1 MKPNPKIS
9 AAVAA
14 ILWAPSTAIV
24 FAAPAETA
32 SATAT
37 GSELQEVIV
46 TAQHRS
52 ESIQDVPITI
62 QAITGDQLGKLS
74 VTTFDDVVK
83 LLPNVT
89 FSSNGP
95 GQGNI
100 YMRGLSVGF
109 AGSQSSASIN
119 PFPNVATYLD
129 EQSLTFP
136 GRNLD
141 VYMIDMERIE
151 VLEGPQGTLFGGGAE
166 AGALRY
172 ITNKPKLNV
181 TEGRAEAGYGSTA
194 HGDPNSSANAV
205 LNLPLIQGKLA
216 VRGVFYSER
225 RGGYIDNVPT
235 AFTRNPNVD
244 RGPSAY
250 SSSYPAKLA
259 TYYNYNLVERAQNPT
274 TYQGLRLAGLYQI
287 NDDWSALVQE
297 SYQYLDAEGMPV
309 QLPVSLGLT
318 PLQPLQESSFMPAWN
333 RDKFTSTA
341 WTVNGT
347 LGDLKAIYAGAY
359 LSRHVDANMDYS
371 NYTRTAGGFYYS
383 CTGGG
388 GSGHGPNGPPI
399 CYSPVMGWND
409 YFENTHMS
417 HELRLSTPDD
427 WRIRG
432 LVGAYWEKF
441 EIKDDMNFLQKTIPS
456 CTPANLAA
464 ALAGGPP
471 CLGNVTP
478 VQAALDPTTRTD
490 NTNFGEDLRRGYKQ
504 TAGFASVDFD
514 LIPKVLTLTGGT
526 RWYRY
531 TEDEVGSQYSS
542 PVECTNI
549 PNGQCIATPINLS
562 DHHATYTGF
571 KSRGNVTWH
580 MTPTAM
586 LYYTYSQGYR
596 PGAFNRVTG
605 GRTNIWVGPNGQPL
619 ANGVVANPAPAGC
632 ALPACNPAAYDTK
645 PTQFNKPIS
654 YAPDSLLN
662 NEIGF
667 KSEFLQHR
675 LLVNASIYQM
685 DWKDVQ
691 TLIYNPPVYGNTT
704 FGLTGPTYRIKG
716 GELQLAFRATDALT
730 LTGNMSYNDSK
741 QSTSPCITSAGVT
754 PTTKGNP
761 TPLGACITQVRSGD
775 HNVAVQ
781 NALGAIGSTPAFSP
795 KLQYN
800 LRARYDWI
808 VSDYNA
814 FLQVGMSHVD
824 DMENEPS
831 SFNSGEGVVVP
842 TTTWLRYKM
851 PGYNT
856 YDASLGLAKG
866 AWDVLIF
873 GQNLS
878 DKNASTFTT
887 SGQDIRAE
895 VPLRPRVLGVKAALK
910 F

>member
-1 MKPNPKIS
+1 MKPNPRIS

-14 ILWAPSTAIV
+14 VLWAPGTAIV
-24 FAAPAETA
+24 FAAPAD
-32 SATAT
+32 TAT
-37 GSELQEVIV
+37 TAAGSELLEVIV
-46 TAQHRS
+46 TAQHRA

-74 VTTFDDVVK
+74 VTTFDDVLK

-89 FSSNGP
+89 FSANGP

-166 AGALRY
+166 AGVVRY
-172 ITNKPKLNV
+172 ITNKPRLNV
-181 TEGRAEAGYGSTA
+181 TEARAEVSYGTTA
-194 HGDPNSSANAV
+194 HGDPNTSVSGV
-205 LNLPLIQGKLA
+205 LNLPLIQDKLA
-216 VRGVFYSER
+216 LRGVLYSDR

-250 SSSYPAKLA
+250 SSSYPAQLA

-274 TYQGLRLAGLYQI
+274 TYQGLRLAGLYQV
-287 NDDWSALVQE
+287 NDDWNVLVQE

-333 RDKFTSTA
+333 RDKFNSTA
-341 WTVNGT
+341 WTVNGKF
-347 LGDLKAIYAGAY
+347 GDLKAIYAGAY

-371 NYTRTAGGFYYS
+371 NYTGTAGGFYYS

-427 WRIRG
+427 WRLRG

-441 EIKDDMNFLQKTIPS
+441 EIKDNMNFLQKTIPS

-478 VQAALDPTTRTD
+478 VQAALDPSTRND

-531 TEDEVGSQYSS
+531 TEDEVGSQYST
-542 PVECTNI
+542 PVGCTNI

-571 KSRGNVTWH
+571 KSRGNLTWH
-580 MTPTAM
+580 MTPDAM

-605 GRTNIWVGPNGQPL
+605 GRTNIWVDATGVALP
-619 ANGVVANPAPAGC
+619 NGVVAGATDSIA
-632 ALPACNPAAYDTK
+632 K
-645 PTQFNKPIS
+645 QFNKPIS
-654 YAPDSLLN
+654 
-662 NEIGF
+662 
-667 KSEFLQHR
+667 
-675 LLVNASIYQM
+675 
-685 DWKDVQ
+685 
-691 TLIYNPPVYGNTT
+691 
-704 FGLTGPTYRIKG
+704 
-716 GELQLAFRATDALT
+716 
-730 LTGNMSYNDSK
+730 
-741 QSTSPCITSAGVT
+741 
-754 PTTKGNP
+754 
-761 TPLGACITQVRSGD
+761 
-775 HNVAVQ
+775 
-781 NALGAIGSTPAFSP
+781 
-795 KLQYN
+795 
-800 LRARYDWI
+800 
-808 VSDYNA
+808 
-814 FLQVGMSHVD
+814 
-824 DMENEPS
+824 
-831 SFNSGEGVVVP
+831 
-842 TTTWLRYKM
+842 
-851 PGYNT
+851 
-856 YDASLGLAKG
+856 
-866 AWDVLIF
+866 
-873 GQNLS
+873 
-878 DKNASTFTT
+878 
-887 SGQDIRAE
+887 
-895 VPLRPRVLGVKAALK
+895 
-910 F
+910 

>member
-1 MKPNPKIS
+1 MKPNAKIS

-14 ILWAPSTAIV
+14 ILSAPGTAIV
-24 FAAPAETA
+24 FAAPADTATA
-32 SATAT
+32 S
-37 GSELQEVIV
+37 GSELEEVIV

-52 ESIQDVPITI
+52 ESIQNVPITI
-62 QAITGDQLGKLS
+62 QAITGDQLGKLA
-74 VTTFDDVVK
+74 VTTFDDVIK

-89 FSSNGP
+89 FSANGP

-141 VYMIDMERIE
+141 VYLIDMERIE

-172 ITNKPKLNV
+172 ITNKPKLDV
-181 TEGRAEAGYGSTA
+181 TEGRAEGGYSTTA

-205 LNLPLIQGKLA
+205 LNVPLITGKLA
-216 VRGVFYSER
+216 IRGVFYSER

-250 SSSYPAKLA
+250 SSSYPAQLA
-259 TYYNYNLVERAQNPT
+259 TYYNYNLVQRAQNPT

-287 NDDWSALVQE
+287 NDDWNVLVQE

-341 WTVNGT
+341 WTVNGKI
-347 LGDLKAIYAGAY
+347 GDLKAIYAGAY

-409 YFENTHMS
+409 YFENTHVS

-478 VQAALDPTTRTD
+478 VQAALDPTTRND

-531 TEDEVGSQYSS
+531 TEDEVGSQYST
-542 PVECTNI
+542 PVGCTNI

-571 KSRGNVTWH
+571 KSRGNLTWH
-580 MTPTAM
+580 MTPDAM

-605 GRTNIWVGPNGQPL
+605 GRTQIWVGPNGQPL
-619 ANGVVANPAPAGC
+619 ANGVVANPAPTGC
-632 ALPACNPAAYDTK
+632 SLPACDPSIYDSRK
-645 PTQFNKPIS
+645 RQFNKPIS

-716 GELQLAFRATDALT
+716 GELQLGFKATDRLT
-730 LTGNMSYNDSK
+730 LTGNLSYNDAK
-741 QSTSPCITSAGVT
+741 QSTSPCIRSSGVT
-754 PTTKGNP
+754 PTTPGNP
-761 TPLGACITQVRSGD
+761 TPLGTCITQVRAAD
-775 HNVAVQ
+775 RNVVVQ

-800 LRARYDWI
+800 LRARYDWS

-814 FLQVGMSHVD
+814 FLTVGMSHVD
-824 DMENEPS
+824 DMANEPS
-831 SFNSGEGVVVP
+831 SFDSGEGVVVP

-856 YDASLGLAKG
+856 YDASLGFAKG

-878 DKNASTFTT
+878 NKNASTFTT
-887 SGQDIRAE
+887 SGQDIKAE
-895 VPLRPRVLGVKAALK
+895 VPLRPRVLGLKAGLK

>member
-1 MKPNPKIS
+1 MKPNAKIS

-14 ILWAPSTAIV
+14 ILSAPGTAIV
-24 FAAPAETA
+24 FAAPADTATA
-32 SATAT
+32 S
-37 GSELQEVIV
+37 GSELEEVIV

-52 ESIQDVPITI
+52 ESIQNVPITI
-62 QAITGDQLGKLS
+62 QAITGDQLGKLA
-74 VTTFDDVVK
+74 VTTFDDVIK

-89 FSSNGP
+89 FSANGP

-141 VYMIDMERIE
+141 VYLIDMERIE

-172 ITNKPKLNV
+172 ITNKPKLDV
-181 TEGRAEAGYGSTA
+181 TEGRAEGGYSTTA

-205 LNLPLIQGKLA
+205 LNVPLITGKLA
-216 VRGVFYSER
+216 IRGVFYSER

-250 SSSYPAKLA
+250 SSSYPAQLA
-259 TYYNYNLVERAQNPT
+259 TYYNYNLVQRAQNPT

-287 NDDWSALVQE
+287 NDDWNVLVQE

-341 WTVNGT
+341 WTVNGKI
-347 LGDLKAIYAGAY
+347 GDLKAIYAGAY

-388 GSGHGPNGPPI
+388 GSGHAPNGPPI

-409 YFENTHMS
+409 YFENTHVS

-478 VQAALDPTTRTD
+478 VQAALDPTTRND

-531 TEDEVGSQYSS
+531 TEDEVGSQYST
-542 PVECTNI
+542 PVGCTNI

-571 KSRGNVTWH
+571 KSRGNLTWH
-580 MTPTAM
+580 MTPDAM

-605 GRTNIWVGPNGQPL
+605 GRTQIWVGPNGQPL
-619 ANGVVANPAPAGC
+619 ANGVVANPAPTGC
-632 ALPACNPAAYDTK
+632 SLPACDPSIYDSRK
-645 PTQFNKPIS
+645 RQFNKPIS

-716 GELQLAFRATDALT
+716 GELQLGFKATDRLT
-730 LTGNMSYNDSK
+730 LTGNLSYNDAK
-741 QSTSPCITSAGVT
+741 QSTSPCIRSSGVT
-754 PTTKGNP
+754 PTTPGNP
-761 TPLGACITQVRSGD
+761 TPLGTCITQVRAAD
-775 HNVAVQ
+775 RNVVVQ

-800 LRARYDWI
+800 LRARYDWS

-814 FLQVGMSHVD
+814 FLTVGMSHVD
-824 DMENEPS
+824 DMANEPS
-831 SFNSGEGVVVP
+831 SFDSGEGVVVP

-856 YDASLGLAKG
+856 YDASLGFAKG

-878 DKNASTFTT
+878 NKNASTFTT
-887 SGQDIRAE
+887 SGQDIKAE
-895 VPLRPRVLGVKAALK
+895 VPLRPRVLGLKAGLK

>member
-1 MKPNPKIS
+1 MKPNAKIS

-14 ILWAPSTAIV
+14 ILSAPGTAIV
-24 FAAPAETA
+24 FAAPADTATA
-32 SATAT
+32 S
-37 GSELQEVIV
+37 GSELEEVIV

-52 ESIQDVPITI
+52 ESIQNVPITI
-62 QAITGDQLGKLS
+62 QAITGDQLGKLA
-74 VTTFDDVVK
+74 VTTFDDVLK

-89 FSSNGP
+89 FSANGP

-141 VYMIDMERIE
+141 VYLIDMERIE

-172 ITNKPKLNV
+172 ITNKPKLDV
-181 TEGRAEAGYGSTA
+181 TEGRAEGGYSTTA

-205 LNLPLIQGKLA
+205 LNVPLITGKLA
-216 VRGVFYSER
+216 IRGVFYSER

-250 SSSYPAKLA
+250 SSSYPAQLA
-259 TYYNYNLVERAQNPT
+259 TYYNYNLVQRAQNPT

-287 NDDWSALVQE
+287 NDDWNVLVQE

-341 WTVNGT
+341 WTVNGKI
-347 LGDLKAIYAGAY
+347 GDLKAIYAGAY

-409 YFENTHMS
+409 YFENTHVS

-478 VQAALDPTTRTD
+478 VQAALDPTTRND

-531 TEDEVGSQYSS
+531 TEDEVGSQYST
-542 PVECTNI
+542 PVGCTNI

-571 KSRGNVTWH
+571 KSRGNLTWH
-580 MTPTAM
+580 MTPDAM

-605 GRTNIWVGPNGQPL
+605 GRTQIWVGPNGQPL
-619 ANGVVANPAPAGC
+619 ANGVVANPAPTGC
-632 ALPACNPAAYDTK
+632 SLPACDPSIYDSRK
-645 PTQFNKPIS
+645 RQFNKPIS

-716 GELQLAFRATDALT
+716 GELQLGFKATDRLT
-730 LTGNMSYNDSK
+730 LTGNLSYNDAK
-741 QSTSPCITSAGVT
+741 QSTSPCIRSSGVT
-754 PTTKGNP
+754 PTTPGNP
-761 TPLGACITQVRSGD
+761 TPLGTCITQVRAAD
-775 HNVAVQ
+775 RNVVVQ

-800 LRARYDWI
+800 LRARYDWS

-814 FLQVGMSHVD
+814 FLTVGMSHVD
-824 DMENEPS
+824 DMANEPS
-831 SFNSGEGVVVP
+831 SFDSGEGVVVP

-856 YDASLGLAKG
+856 YDASLGFAKG

-878 DKNASTFTT
+878 NKNASTFTT
-887 SGQDIRAE
+887 SGQDIKAE
-895 VPLRPRVLGVKAALK
+895 VPLRPRVLGLKAGLK